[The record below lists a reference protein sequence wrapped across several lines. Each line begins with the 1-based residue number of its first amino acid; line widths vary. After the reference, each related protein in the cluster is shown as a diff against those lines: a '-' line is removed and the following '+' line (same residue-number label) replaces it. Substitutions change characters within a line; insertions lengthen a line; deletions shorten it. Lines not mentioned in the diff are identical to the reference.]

1 MNKLNKRNRV
11 DIYSKKQRWKQ
22 ILLMAA
28 ILIGMGSL
36 WYTNRLVSQIEITER
51 QKMELWAEAVRNVA
65 SADLESELAFSFSVI
80 ESNTHIPVILTD
92 SESRILGNKNL
103 DSTRLNDSTYLYRQL
118 DHAREENDSLMIN
131 LGANEYQLLFYRDS
145 IVLRKLIFFPYV
157 QLGVIMLFILVSYI
171 AFSISRKAEQNEV
184 WTGLTKEAAHQL
196 GTPIS
201 SLIGWM
207 ELLKESDLD
216 PSMIVEM
223 QKDTIRLEKI
233 TDRFSKIGSKP
244 TLKDADLSAILTES
258 LGYMKARGPKSI
270 EYLLDLPSKPIYHKL
285 NLTLFEWVI
294 ENLCKNAT
302 DAIKENGRV
311 IVHAVETEESVI
323 VDVEDT
329 GKGIAKS
336 RFRTVFKPGF
346 TTKKRGWGLGLSL
359 SKRIIESYHN
369 GKIYVLSSDPHDST
383 IMRIIMKKS
392 GAQSLDTSL

>member
-1 MNKLNKRNRV
+1 M

-22 ILLMAA
+22 ILLIAA
-28 ILIGMGSL
+28 ILIGMSSL
-36 WYTNRLVSQIEITER
+36 WYTNRLVNQIEITER
-51 QKMELWAEAVRNVA
+51 QKMQLWAEAVRNVA

-80 ESNTHIPVILTD
+80 ESNMHIPVILTD
-92 SESRILGNKNL
+92 SEGQILGNKNL
-103 DSTRLNDSTYLYRQL
+103 DSTRLDDSSYLYRQL
-118 DHAREENDSLMIN
+118 EHAQEENDSLVIN
-131 LGANEYQLLFYRDS
+131 LGAGEYQLLFYRDS
-145 IVLRKLIFFPYV
+145 IVLRKLIYFPYV
-157 QLGVIMLFILVSYI
+157 QLGVIMLFIIVSYI

-201 SLIGWM
+201 SLMGWM
-207 ELLKESDLD
+207 ELLGETDLN
-216 PSMIVEM
+216 PSTITEM
-223 QKDTIRLEKI
+223 QKDTNRLEKI

-244 TLKDADLSAILTES
+244 ALKDADLSAILTES
-258 LGYMKARGPKSI
+258 LEYMKTRGPKSI
-270 EYLLDLPSKPIYHKL
+270 EYLLDLPSKPIVHKL
-285 NLTLFEWVI
+285 NVTLFEWVI

-329 GKGIAKS
+329 GGGIAKS
-336 RFRTVFKPGF
+336 RFRTVFKPGY

-369 GKIYVLSSDPHDST
+369 GKIFVLSSDPNDST
-383 IMRIIMKKS
+383 IIRIILKKS
-392 GAQSLDTSL
+392 AAQSLVTSL